1 LFVTGIVDT
10 GDKFVTA
17 WYQQHQRN
25 WWQNLPPVSLSD
37 TGGKFAAGVADTG
50 GKFGTVVVLIPELLL
65 DLLANISQISKK
77 FKMTLVLFSGA
88 WGKMIDKKKI

>member
-1 LFVTGIVDT
+1 M
-10 GDKFVTA
+10 
-17 WYQQHQRN
+17 
-25 WWQNLPPVSLSD
+25 PPVSLSD